1 MDRKIGVI
9 GGMGPM
15 ASQLFYKYVT
25 EMTDAACDQ
34 EHVRMIIYSDS
45 EMPDRTGAIL
55 RGEYEEVYSRML
67 EDAKALENCGC
78 EAIAITCNTA
88 HFFGDMIADKLHI
101 PIIHMIRETTAK
113 IAGEQPGAKV
123 AVLATDGTIKTG
135 LYQKHMEAAGLIP
148 YAPEPEIQKEV
159 MHQIY
164 DRVKAGL
171 PWDEPSWERIE
182 KAVKDAGCSKAILGC
197 TELPIIKRE
206 NNLDDYYVDPMEVL
220 AEKVI
225 EFSGKK
231 LKKNK

>member
-45 EMPDRTGAIL
+45 GMPDRTGAIL

-171 PWDEPSWERIE
+171 PWDQPSWERIE
-182 KAVKDAGCSKAILGC
+182 KAVKDAGCSKVILGC

-231 LKKNK
+231 LKKIK